1 MEMFVKML
9 YDRLET
15 KKDLQ
20 LQLFV
25 IMQNAIN
32 EMHNSGIIAS
42 LTGDAAA
49 AVHHSD
55 PNVRIDEKT
64 KLAKAVAKSM
74 IPTTLP
80 VPSPEGLSYQATL
93 NYDPRFVNS
102 ITLCFQG
109 GIEGLRVAF
118 SSMQTRKLDK
128 YIIQVNAGGHDLTA
142 LLNNLQ
148 LLDRMYEEISIQVVS
163 NGVVLYPTK
172 AAPKAPEKPAAPK
185 EEKKGFFARLFGKK

>member
-15 KKDLQ
+15 RKDLQ

-64 KLAKAVAKSM
+64 KLAKAVAKSL

-80 VPSPEGLSYQATL
+80 VPSPTGLSYQAKL

-109 GIEGLRVAF
+109 GIEGLRMAF
-118 SSMQTRKLDK
+118 SGGQTRKLDK
-128 YIIQVNAGGHDLTA
+128 YIIQVNAGGHDLSA
-142 LLNNLQ
+142 LLKNMA
-148 LLDRMYEEISIQVVS
+148 LLDQMYEEISIQVVCD
-163 NGVVLYPTK
+163 GAVLYPAK
-172 AAPKAPEKPAAPK
+172 AAPAPAPAPAPEAPK
-185 EEKKGFFARLFGKK
+185 KKGFFARLFGK